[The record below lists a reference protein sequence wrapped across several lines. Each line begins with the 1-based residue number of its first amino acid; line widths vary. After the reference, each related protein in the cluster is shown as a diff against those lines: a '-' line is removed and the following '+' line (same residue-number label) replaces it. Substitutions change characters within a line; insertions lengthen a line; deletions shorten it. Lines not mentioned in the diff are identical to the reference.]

1 MCPACLSTAAI
12 AVAAG
17 ATSAG
22 GLLALVARK
31 LYLIRRAVGF
41 GVVAPTARDAGE

>member
-1 MCPACLSTAAI
+1 MCPACLSTAAMVVI
-12 AVAAG
+12 AG

-31 LYLIRRAVGF
+31 VYLIRRAISPPAACGISSD
-41 GVVAPTARDAGE
+41 ARR

>member
-1 MCPACLSTAAI
+1 MCPACISTAAI

-22 GLLALVARK
+22 GMLALLARK
-31 LYLIRRAVGF
+31 LHLLRRALDPKDGR
-41 GVVAPTARDAGE
+41 A

>member
-1 MCPACLSTAAI
+1 MCPACISTTVI

-22 GLLALVARK
+22 GVLALLARK
-31 LYLIRRAVGF
+31 LQQLRRAIS
-41 GVVAPTARDAGE
+41 PPR